1 MTRAPV
7 APVVMRAREVTKAY
21 GGVHA
26 LKGVD
31 FSVRAGAVTALFGEN
46 GAGKSTLMKI
56 LAGVE
61 TPSNGAV
68 ELDGEPVAFRSAAD
82 AVAHGVAIIHQELN
96 LCPNL
101 SVTDNVFLGR
111 ERTGWGGLLSARG
124 QRRTTAA
131 LLARL
136 EEPIDPDTLV
146 GDLRLGQQQ
155 IVEIARAI
163 SLDTRVLIMD
173 EPTSALSASEV
184 EVLFRVIHDLTGNG
198 VAIVYIS
205 HHLEEALEIADDV
218 AVLRD
223 GALVAAGRADEVD
236 LGWIVANMVGRNPD
250 DLYPRLTAPA
260 GEPLLEIE
268 GVSVV
273 DPTNPARLA
282 VDDLSLTVRAGEVVC
297 LYGLMGAGRTELL
310 EALAGRSP
318 MRAGTVRVGGHD
330 VTSTSIAERIA
341 LGLVLV
347 PEDRQRDGLVQ
358 TMSVGDN
365 LSLAAIGRL
374 LAGPF
379 IAGRREG
386 DAIARTISSVTVK
399 AAGPAAAI
407 TSLSGGNQQKVVLG
421 KALLTEPRVLLLDEP
436 TRGIDVGAKADIFA
450 LMAEQARQGVAVL
463 FATSELGEALNAATR
478 VLVMYRGR
486 AVQVLDPATT
496 SKEELM
502 AASGEAEPPAPANGA
517 IA

>member
-1 MTRAPV
+1 MTAADSFVLRTREVSKVYGGTRAL
-7 APVVMRAREVTKAY
+7 A
-21 GGVHA
+21 
-26 LKGVD
+26 GVD
-31 FSVRAGAVTALFGEN
+31 FGIRAGAVTALFGEN

-61 TPSNGAV
+61 TPSTGVIEMDGA
-68 ELDGEPVAFRSAAD
+68 PVAFRSAAD
-82 AVAHGVAIIHQELN
+82 AVGHGVAIIHQELN

-101 SVTDNVFLGR
+101 SVTDNLFLGR
-111 ERTGWGGLLSARG
+111 ERTSRGGLLDLRG
-124 QRRTTAA
+124 QRRATAA

-136 EEPIDPDTLV
+136 EEPIDPDILV

-155 IVEIARAI
+155 VVEIARAI

-184 EVLFRVIHDLTGNG
+184 EVLFRVIRELTGNG

-223 GALVAAGRADEVD
+223 GALVATARASEVD
-236 LGWIVANMVGRNPD
+236 LAWIVANMVGRSPD
-250 DLYPRLTAPA
+250 DLYPQLTAPV
-260 GEPLLEIE
+260 GEPLLQIS

-282 VDDLSLTVRAGEVVC
+282 VDDLDLTVRAGEVVC

-310 EALAGRSP
+310 EALAGRLP
-318 MRAGTVRVGGHD
+318 VRAGSVVVRGRD
-330 VTSTSIAERIA
+330 VTSASIADRID

-358 TMSVGDN
+358 TMSVGEN

-374 LAGPF
+374 RLGPL
-379 IAGRREG
+379 
-386 DAIARTISSVTVK
+386 IARAQEASVIGKAISRVTVK
-399 AAGPAAAI
+399 TSGAGAAI
-407 TSLSGGNQQKVVLG
+407 TSLSGGNQQKVVIG
-421 KALLTEPRVLLLDEP
+421 KALLTDPQVLLLDEP
-436 TRGIDVGAKADIFA
+436 TRGIDVGAKADIFT
-450 LMAEQARQGVAVL
+450 LMAEQARQGIAVL
-463 FATSELGEALNAATR
+463 FATSELGEALHAATR
-478 VLVMYRGR
+478 VVVMYRGR
-486 AVQVLDPATT
+486 AVQVLDPTT
-496 SKEELM
+496 TTKEQLM
-502 AASGEAEPPAPANGA
+502 AASGEAEPPRPLNGA
-517 IA
+517 PE